1 MWLTKQFDL
10 LQWHQ
15 NFVCTPRILL
25 RHMRDILLWFTAL
38 QMETQNQL
46 SNGIGTATSVVLI
59 EAGDWKQRMLCSVVL
74 LSCCSL
80 DSRRAREISHAV
92 DENCSTTTGWN
103 SELSTL

>member
-1 MWLTKQFDL
+1 
-10 LQWHQ
+10 
-15 NFVCTPRILL
+15 
-25 RHMRDILLWFTAL
+25 
-38 QMETQNQL
+38 METQNQL

-92 DENCSTTTGWN
+92 DENWSTTTGWN
-103 SELSTL
+103 SELSTLDDLCSQLTKQLGKMPLSPYLTTVTQLHVTKIT